1 MLSEEQIMTN
11 TELLD
16 YAFIDVNGTVLNV
29 CVFAGHDEN
38 LLETIKNSLNA
49 SAYISCKD
57 NGLAAIGGTWDGQ
70 YFKYEDGTRV
80 PLTPMPQDDTYIYRF
95 DFDSNEWVIATTN
108 KLKDLT

>member
-16 YAFIDVNGTVLNV
+16 YAFIDGNGTVLNV

-49 SAYISCKD
+49 SA
-57 NGLAAIGGTWDGQ
+57 
-70 YFKYEDGTRV
+70 
-80 PLTPMPQDDTYIYRF
+80 
-95 DFDSNEWVIATTN
+95 
-108 KLKDLT
+108 